1 MTGTFSEE
9 WRAICEARDW
19 LRKGYTT
26 AARVDELMGRIAAER
41 GTEAAEKLREEMRRQ
56 WKCRRDWLGAAL

>member
-1 MTGTFSEE
+1 MTDTASEE

-26 AARVDELMGRIAAER
+26 SDRVGALMARVTAER
-41 GTEAAEKLREEMRRQ
+41 GEEAAKRLRDEMRRQ
-56 WKCRRDWLGAAL
+56 WASRRDWLGPDL